1 MTTRILTR
9 AIPDWIKSPAKRFL
23 FSKVKDGPF
32 AGMRY
37 VQTACCSAYPPKVLG
52 TYEME
57 IWDCL
62 APCLQ
67 WKGGLFVDV
76 GAAEGYYAVGMLV
89 GNPSLRT
96 VAFEAE
102 PESRKVLAELGNLNG
117 VAGRLEVKGFA
128 THVELESAL
137 SRETQ
142 VFALFDIEGGEF
154 DLLDPVL
161 VPSLRHV
168 PFLVEIH
175 DWVYPGRDADSL
187 FRNRFEATHKI
198 FEIKA
203 RNPKPADIA
212 NPLWRWVARTN
223 PTIAG
228 RLLNER
234 PPIMRWFN
242 LIPRETKS

>member
-1 MTTRILTR
+1 MTPRILTR
-9 AIPDWIKSPAKRFL
+9 AIPDWIKSPAKRLL
-23 FSKVKDGPF
+23 FGKVNGGPF

-37 VQTACCSAYPPKVLG
+37 VQTGCFGAFLPQVLG

-57 IWDCL
+57 VWDCL

-89 GNPSLRT
+89 RNPSLRT

-117 VAGRLEVKGFA
+117 VAGRLEMKGFA
-128 THVELESAL
+128 THAELESVL
-137 SRETQ
+137 SGKTH
-142 VFALFDIEGGEF
+142 VFALIDIEGGEF

-161 VPSLRHV
+161 VPSLRRV

-175 DWVYPGRDADSL
+175 DWFHPDRDADTL
-187 FRNRFEATHKI
+187 FKSRFEATHEI
-198 FEIKA
+198 IEIKA
-203 RNPKPADIA
+203 RDPKPEDIA
-212 NPLWRWVARTN
+212 NPFWRWVARTN
-223 PTIAG
+223 RTIAG

-234 PPIMRWFN
+234 PSIMRWFN
-242 LIPRETKS
+242 LIPRQTK

>member
-9 AIPDWIKSPAKRFL
+9 AIPDWIKSPAKRLL
-23 FSKVKDGPF
+23 FGKVKDGPF

-37 VQTACCSAYPPKVLG
+37 VQTACCSAFPPKVLG

-67 WKGGLFVDV
+67 WNGGLFVDV

-89 GNPSLRT
+89 RNPSLRT

-142 VFALFDIEGGEF
+142 VFALFDIEGGG
-154 DLLDPVL
+154 VR
-161 VPSLRHV
+161 S
-168 PFLVEIH
+168 
-175 DWVYPGRDADSL
+175 A
-187 FRNRFEATHKI
+187 
-198 FEIKA
+198 
-203 RNPKPADIA
+203 
-212 NPLWRWVARTN
+212 
-223 PTIAG
+223 
-228 RLLNER
+228 
-234 PPIMRWFN
+234 
-242 LIPRETKS
+242 